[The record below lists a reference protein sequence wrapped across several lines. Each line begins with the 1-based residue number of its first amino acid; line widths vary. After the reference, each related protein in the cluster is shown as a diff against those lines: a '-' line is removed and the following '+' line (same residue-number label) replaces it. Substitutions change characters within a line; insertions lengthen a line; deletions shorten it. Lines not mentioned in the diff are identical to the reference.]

1 MSALARAAR
10 RPLSEGDFEIMCSKC
25 ESVCDRKRRPTFRHG
40 SMESYDCAVVVF
52 VDERAT
58 KLETRGTERVVD
70 VDGCH
75 DVYGMDD
82 VNA

>member
-1 MSALARAAR
+1 
-10 RPLSEGDFEIMCSKC
+10 
-25 ESVCDRKRRPTFRHG
+25 
-40 SMESYDCAVVVF
+40 MESYDCAVVVF

-70 VDGCH
+70 VDGRH